1 VTEIR
6 TRAGHRALRLD
17 PATADAAGLA
27 AWRDLA
33 DRAAEPNPFFR
44 PEFVLANVVERHV
57 PARLLVVLDGSR
69 WLACLPVQHRP
80 ASLRFPLPVLAAVTD
95 EYSFC
100 GTPLIDRDALDAAAD
115 GLLELMR
122 AQRRAAAVMIG
133 VFETGGPVGAALA
146 AAAER
151 AGIRLSEHSS
161 FERAGWRRSGQNHFP
176 GPNFDRT
183 DRKEL
188 RRRTRL
194 MARELG
200 GEPTV
205 VDRTMDPEAWDEFLA
220 MENSAWKAERGTA
233 LGSTSQDAA
242 FFRRMCAG
250 LSRSGQF
257 ELVSL
262 VAGGRTVAMESHLID
277 GPVLFSFKIA
287 HDPAYRRFS
296 PGTLLKYRMIERLEG
311 SSQDV
316 GDSCAA
322 PTNAH
327 MNRLWPDRR
336 VMRTILV
343 PTRSP
348 FGSFVPVVLAGR
360 TVGRLVRA
368 LVRRSPV

>member
-1 VTEIR
+1 V
-6 TRAGHRALRLD
+6 LD
-17 PATADAAGLA
+17 EAGLA
-27 AWRDLA
+27 AWRELA

-44 PEFVLANVVERHV
+44 PEFLLANVIERHV
-57 PARLLVVLDGSR
+57 SAKLLVVLDGTR
-69 WLACLPVQHRP
+69 WLACLPVQRRP
-80 ASLRFPLPVLAAVTD
+80 PSLRFPLPAIAAVTD
-95 EYSFC
+95 EYSFS
-100 GTPLIDRDALDAAAD
+100 GTPLIDRDAIDVGAD
-115 GLLELMR
+115 GLLEVIW
-122 AQRRAAAVMIG
+122 AQRRAAALLIG
-133 VFETGGPVGAALA
+133 VFETGGPVGMALG

-151 AGIRLSEHSS
+151 AGIRLREHSS
-161 FERAGWRRSGQNHFP
+161 FERAGWRRSAENHFP

-194 MARELG
+194 MAKELG
-200 GEPTV
+200 GEPSV
-205 VDRTMDPEAWDEFLA
+205 VDRTMDPAAWDDFIA
-220 MENSAWKAERGTA
+220 MENSAWKADRGTA
-233 LGSTSQDAA
+233 LGSTSRDAA

-287 HDPAYRRFS
+287 YDPAYRRFS
-296 PGTLLKYRMIERLEG
+296 PGTILKYRMIERLEG
-311 SSQDV
+311 STQDV

-336 VMRTILV
+336 LMRTILV
-343 PTRSP
+343 PTGSP
-348 FGSFVPVVLAGR
+348 FRAFVPLVLAVRTIGR
-360 TVGRLVRA
+360 RVRNGVLRRRGGRVR
-368 LVRRSPV
+368 VPGSPG